1 MSSLKTRNCSIDL
14 FRYVCA
20 VLVIAIHTHPLA
32 DVSAFAESVIFNVLT
47 RVGVPFFFAVAG
59 YFYIQKLEKGQKPLW
74 SYLKRLVLTYF
85 LWSCIY
91 YLVNFIEFGHNNVIG
106 FAADCVLKFFLLGSY
121 YHFWFFPAMIY
132 TVLLTT
138 LLYKLKLQKFL
149 IPLSVVFYLLG
160 CLGASYYG
168 LGAKIP
174 VFNLLLNFSQFQA
187 LRRILFTGFPF
198 FVLGHIIH
206 KVQHPPLIR
215 KPSTLYLCTV
225 LAALLWF
232 GEVTLVN
239 HFALQRDTVIT
250 LGLYLFVGF
259 ILLLLFKHPLPRY
272 RALSEKC
279 RVLANFSYYSHPLFI
294 LALETLSASVLPFS
308 ISETPLFLLTVL
320 LTAVFGW
327 VLAVWNN
334 KWANYFVN

>member
-32 DVSAFAESVIFNVLT
+32 DVSAFADSVISGVLT

-59 YFYIQKLEKGQKPLW
+59 YFYIQKLEKGQKPFW
-74 SYLKRLVLTYF
+74 GYLKRLVLTYF

-91 YLVNFIEFGHNNVIG
+91 FLINFIQWGHKNVIG
-106 FAADCVLKFFLLGSY
+106 FCADCVYKFFLLGSS

-138 LLYKLKLQKFL
+138 LFYKLKLQKFL
-149 IPLSVVFYLLG
+149 IPISILFYLVG

-174 VFNLLLNFSQFQA
+174 FLNTFLDFSHFHTI
-187 LRRILFTGFPF
+187 RRILFTGFPF

-206 KVQHPPLIR
+206 KVQHPPLDSQI
-215 KPSTLYLCTV
+215 
-225 LAALLWF
+225 F
-232 GEVTLVN
+232 
-239 HFALQRDTVIT
+239 
-250 LGLYLFVGF
+250 
-259 ILLLLFKHPLPRY
+259 HPVFMHRHH
-272 RALSEKC
+272 
-279 RVLANFSYYSHPLFI
+279 RVL
-294 LALETLSASVLPFS
+294 V
-308 ISETPLFLLTVL
+308 
-320 LTAVFGW
+320 
-327 VLAVWNN
+327 VW
-334 KWANYFVN
+334 